1 MKALALTLLLL
12 FCVPVA
18 LVETGCTTSQK
29 NVAFQTLNAVNN
41 TVTAA
46 LQAYADLL
54 VAGKVDQATQIKV
67 LSVKL
72 RYQDAFKLALTAA
85 RGNGDVPAQTDVVA
99 LANEL
104 GDLLRVILTKK

>member
-1 MKALALTLLLL
+1 MKAALALALSLLLAM
-12 FCVPVA
+12 FC
-18 LVETGCTTSQK
+18 TGCTTSQK
-29 NVAFQTLNAVNN
+29 TVAFQTLSGVNN

-46 LQAYADLL
+46 LQAYSDLL
-54 VAGKVDQATQIKV
+54 VKGKVDQATQIKV

-85 RGNGDVPAQTDVVA
+85 MGNGDVPAQTDVVA